1 MEKPVTCFVPYHD
14 DAQAAD
20 TVAALRRQAPVGDIF
35 LLDEP
40 IRSTAVIREIA
51 ARANTPYT
59 LLFTKYTS
67 LDFILFS
74 IERMIEVQRSTGAA
88 MVYADRF
95 FRKDGVDTPAPVID
109 CQLGSLRDDFD
120 FGPVTLWRTDALQ
133 EAVSRMTTDYQF
145 AGLYDLR
152 LKVSQKGAL
161 EHINEFL
168 YYDVETDTRKSGEKQ
183 FDYVDPKNRAVQI
196 EMEAAVTDHLKAIG
210 GYLAPVFKSVDF
222 GHDDFEFDAS
232 VIIPC
237 RNRVRTIGDAI
248 ASALDQKTKYRYNVI
263 VVDDNSTDGTVDVIK
278 RFQTDKKL
286 IYIAQDPSYH
296 AIGGNWNVALHHPSC
311 GRFALQLD
319 SDDLYSGPD
328 TVEKFVDAFYEQQC
342 AMVIGTYQMTDFQ
355 MNPLPPGII
364 DHREWTPENGRNNA
378 LRINGLGAPRGFWT
392 PLLRTFNFPT
402 TKYGED
408 YAVGLRICREY
419 QIGRIYEPIYNCR
432 RWEGNS
438 DAALD
443 IDRVNA
449 KNFYKDRIRTWE
461 LKARIAMNA
470 AAR

>member
-51 ARANTPYT
+51 ARAQTPYT

-210 GYLAPVFKSVDF
+210 GYLAPAFKRVDF

-328 TVEKFVDAFYEQQC
+328 TVEKFVNAFYEQQC

-443 IDRVNA
+443 IDLVNA
-449 KNFYKDRIRTWE
+449 NNFYKDRIRTWE

>member
-74 IERMIEVQRSTGAA
+74 IERMIGVQRSTGAA

-152 LKVSQKGAL
+152 LKVSQKGTL

-210 GYLAPVFKSVDF
+210 GYLAPAFKRVDF

-248 ASALDQKTKYRYNVI
+248 ASALNQKTKYRYNVI

-342 AMVIGTYQMTDFQ
+342 AMVIGTYRMTDFQ

-449 KNFYKDRIRTWE
+449 NNFYKDRIRTWE

>member
-40 IRSTAVIREIA
+40 IRSTAALREIA
-51 ARANTPYT
+51 ARAKTPYT
-59 LLFTKYTS
+59 LLFTKFTS

-74 IERMIEVQRSTGAA
+74 IERMIEVQHSTGAA

-95 FRKDGVDTPAPVID
+95 FRRDGVDTPAPVID

-133 EAVSRMTTDYQF
+133 EAVSRMTTDYQY

-152 LKVSQKGAL
+152 LKVSQKGSL

-222 GHDDFEFDAS
+222 GHDDFAFDAS
-232 VIIPC
+232 VVIPC

-248 ASALDQKTKYRYNVI
+248 ASALNQKTKYKYNVI

-278 RFQTDKKL
+278 RFLTDNKL
-286 IYIAQDPSYH
+286 IYISKYK
-296 AIGGNWNVALHHPSC
+296 
-311 GRFALQLD
+311 LD
-319 SDDLYSGPD
+319 
-328 TVEKFVDAFYEQQC
+328 
-342 AMVIGTYQMTDFQ
+342 
-355 MNPLPPGII
+355 
-364 DHREWTPENGRNNA
+364 RE
-378 LRINGLGAPRGFWT
+378 
-392 PLLRTFNFPT
+392 
-402 TKYGED
+402 
-408 YAVGLRICREY
+408 
-419 QIGRIYEPIYNCR
+419 
-432 RWEGNS
+432 
-438 DAALD
+438 
-443 IDRVNA
+443 
-449 KNFYKDRIRTWE
+449 
-461 LKARIAMNA
+461 
-470 AAR
+470 

>member
-74 IERMIEVQRSTGAA
+74 IERMIEVQRSTGAP

-133 EAVSRMTTDYQF
+133 EAVSRMTADYRF

-152 LKVSQKGAL
+152 LKVSQKGTL

-210 GYLAPVFKSVDF
+210 GYLAPAFKRVDF

-449 KNFYKDRIRTWE
+449 NNFYKDRIRTWE

>member
-296 AIGGNWNVALHHPSC
+296 AIGGNWNVALHHPAC

-328 TVEKFVDAFYEQQC
+328 TVEKFVNAFYEQQC

-449 KNFYKDRIRTWE
+449 NNFYKDRIRTWE